1 MTVTKRQLSKLKVMI
16 KNVSRGNDDNAPGI
30 EMDMVMQLLERTV
43 IFVDECTNN
52 MYERFKNVLLG
63 VTTL

>member
-1 MTVTKRQLSKLKVMI
+1 MRPLSKLRVMI
-16 KNVSRGNDDNAPGI
+16 KNISTANDDNASGI

-43 IFVDECTNN
+43 IFIDQCMNN

-63 VTTL
+63 VKTL

>member
-1 MTVTKRQLSKLKVMI
+1 MRPLSKLRVMI
-16 KNVSRGNDDNAPGI
+16 KNISTANDDNAPGI

-43 IFVDECTNN
+43 IFIDQCMNN

-63 VTTL
+63 VKTL